1 MIKSVTSVLM
11 SSSVKL
17 SLAVVDRS
25 LVWIRSKASS
35 PILFNF
41 SEKKTTLFSSALTF
55 VSAHDAVLA
64 IIVGILESPWDQEP
78 QDYSSP
84 GRLSFSISEI
94 DTHKSVFQFFE
105 TLSFASSFVFLEIA
119 SWASGIG
126 WLVTLSP
133 RPGVG
138 SVSALY
144 GISRQT

>member
-17 SLAVVDRS
+17 RLAVVDRS

-35 PILFNF
+35 PILFNL

-94 DTHKSVFQFFE
+94 DTHKVCLSV
-105 TLSFASSFVFLEIA
+105 L
-119 SWASGIG
+119 
-126 WLVTLSP
+126 
-133 RPGVG
+133 
-138 SVSALY
+138 
-144 GISRQT
+144 